1 MFLGLTMAG
10 RLRSD
15 LKDRRI
21 PFLFF
26 ANKMDQAGCLTPF
39 ECCSSLKLDD
49 IKSKPWHITYDARS
63 AAAVRGG

>member
-1 MFLGLTMAG
+1 
-10 RLRSD
+10 